1 VKNKRIPAF
10 SSNLQVR
17 RITMEQRE
25 KIVSFLN
32 SYLDIKNTKDS
43 SNNGLQCEGT
53 ENVKKIVFGVSISL
67 SLIEKAIKEKADMI
81 IVHHG
86 LLWGRSNIFKG
97 PFKQKLKSLFENNIN
112 LLAYHLPLDKH
123 IKIGNN
129 AQIMAYFEAKQI
141 KPFGSYDGQTIGF
154 KGIFSKPKPLYEII
168 KTISDKLHSKI
179 LCLEFGPKK
188 IKTLG
193 VISGGAQ
200 SMFNQ
205 AIDEKLDLYITG
217 EISEFVQEMAREN
230 NINFISAGHYNS
242 EKTGIWALE
251 KLIKSKFKVETKFI
265 DIPNPI

>member
-1 VKNKRIPAF
+1 
-10 SSNLQVR
+10 
-17 RITMEQRE
+17 MEKRE

-32 SYLDIKNTKDS
+32 SYLDIKNIKDS
-43 SNNGLQCEGT
+43 SQNGLQCEGT
-53 ENVKKIVFGVSISL
+53 ENIKKIVFGVSISL
-67 SLIEKAIKEKADMI
+67 KLIEKAIKEKADMI

-97 PFKQKLKSLFENNIN
+97 PFKKKLQLLFKNNIS
-112 LLAYHLPLDKH
+112 LIAYHLPLDKH
-123 IKIGNN
+123 IKVGNN
-129 AQIMAYFEAKQI
+129 AQIMNYFGAKQI
-141 KPFGSYDGQTIGF
+141 KPFGAYDGETIGF
-154 KGIFSKPKPLYEII
+154 KGTFPKQKPLYEVI
-168 KTISDKLHSKI
+168 KIISDKLNSKVV
-179 LCLEFGPKK
+179 CLQFGPEK

-200 SMFNQ
+200 SMFHQ

-265 DIPNPI
+265 DVPNPI

>member
-1 VKNKRIPAF
+1 MA
-10 SSNLQVR
+10 
-17 RITMEQRE
+17 QRE

-32 SYLDIKNTKDS
+32 SYFDIKNIKDS
-43 SNNGLQCEGT
+43 SQNGLQCEGSNT
-53 ENVKKIVFGVSISL
+53 VKKVVFGVSISL
-67 SLIEKAIKEKADMI
+67 KFIEKAIKEKANMI

-97 PFKQKLKSLFENNIN
+97 PYKKKLQLLFKNNIN

-123 IKIGNN
+123 NKIGNN
-129 AQIMAYFEAKQI
+129 AQIINYFGAKRI
-141 KPFGSYDGQTIGF
+141 KSFGTYDGETIGF
-154 KGIFSKPKPLYEII
+154 KGTFNKQKPLYEII
-168 KTISDKLHSKI
+168 KTISDKLNSKV
-179 LCLEFGPKK
+179 LCLEFGPEK

-205 AIDEKLDLYITG
+205 AIDENLDLYITG

-242 EKTGIWALE
+242 EKPGIWALE

>member
-1 VKNKRIPAF
+1 
-10 SSNLQVR
+10 
-17 RITMEQRE
+17 MEQRE

-32 SYLDIKNTKDS
+32 SYLNIKNIKDS
-43 SNNGLQCEGT
+43 SQNGLQCEGA
-53 ENVKKIVFGVSISL
+53 ENIKKIAFGVSISL
-67 SLIEKAIKEKADMI
+67 KLIEKSIEEKADMI

-86 LLWGRSNIFKG
+86 LLWGRSSIFKG
-97 PFKQKLKSLFENNIN
+97 PYQKKLKLLFNNNIN
-112 LLAYHLPLDKH
+112 LLGYHLPLDKH

-129 AQIMAYFEAKQI
+129 AQLMNYFGAKQI
-141 KPFGSYDGQTIGF
+141 KPFGAYEGETIGL
-154 KGIFSKPKPLYEII
+154 KGMFSKQKYLNEII
-168 KTISDKLHSKI
+168 KTLSDKINSKV

-193 VISGGAQ
+193 IISGGAQ
-200 SMFNQ
+200 NMFNQ
-205 AIDEKLDLYITG
+205 AADENLDLYITG

-242 EKTGIWALE
+242 EKPGIWALE